1 MFWAGLLLFVILV
14 YIGFDYGRLIIENRR
29 LSMLQAESGIE
40 FTPYIPT
47 KYIMIGTKG
56 ATYIQELAQ
65 MDIKAHTKAG
75 IGIKSVITAEEKIHT
90 YFENGDQLLV
100 VNYDKTQLERLSND
114 ERDGYEIKIF
124 FDHKLPKGAERA
136 VIEQLGLMDYMVN
149 IGICG
154 KKSGGK

>member
-1 MFWAGLLLFVILV
+1 
-14 YIGFDYGRLIIENRR
+14 
-29 LSMLQAESGIE
+29 
-40 FTPYIPT
+40 
-47 KYIMIGTKG
+47 
-56 ATYIQELAQ
+56 
-65 MDIKAHTKAG
+65 
-75 IGIKSVITAEEKIHT
+75 
-90 YFENGDQLLV
+90 

-136 VIEQLGLMDYMVN
+136 VIEQLGLTDYMVT